1 MSEQS
6 ALYELFRNQ
15 FSLGEN
21 AIWWNTSTPF
31 KDIDGGAF
39 MMFCKAMKVINE
51 LLVKVHHLEGT
62 VSMLN
67 GQVASQQQVLL
78 HNAQE
83 LKGLRDVIQG
93 HESITQAV
101 EEMRTMVIL
110 NSAVKGTPVTSE
122 EWRDITLGKLFA
134 VFHTPVPPS
143 TTDSTMEM
151 HHDDSASVR
160 APAPA
165 AAPVRRAPRKNN
177 NNIDHGEI

>member
-1 MSEQS
+1 
-6 ALYELFRNQ
+6 
-15 FSLGEN
+15 
-21 AIWWNTSTPF
+21 
-31 KDIDGGAF
+31 
-39 MMFCKAMKVINE
+39 MFCRAMKIINE
-51 LLVKVHHLEGT
+51 LRLNVHRLEGT

-83 LKGLRDVIQG
+83 LQGLRDVIQG
-93 HESITQAV
+93 HDTITKAV
-101 EEMRTMVIL
+101 EEFRTIYLL
-110 NSAVKGTPVTSE
+110 NSVVKGEPVTSE

-151 HHDDSASVR
+151 PHDDSASVR

-165 AAPVRRAPRKNN
+165 RATVRRVAAPRRNN
-177 NNIDHGEI
+177 NNNDNVEL